1 MFKVTQ
7 HAGFVL
13 ARHLLDWAEA
23 HTGRSAAAATRLAAE
38 VEEVAVVAVEVVE
51 VVGSEARAAA
61 LERWES
67 AAAAQAGSGS
77 IVELQRVAGS
87 SCCSWWRGG
96 RATTRTR
103 RIAEAR
109 GKK

>member
-67 AAAAQAGSGS
+67 AAAQAGSGS